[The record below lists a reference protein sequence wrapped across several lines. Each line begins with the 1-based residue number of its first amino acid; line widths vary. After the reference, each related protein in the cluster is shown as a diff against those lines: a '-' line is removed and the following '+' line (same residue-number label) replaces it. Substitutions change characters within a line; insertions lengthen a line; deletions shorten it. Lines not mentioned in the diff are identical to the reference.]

1 MTLRH
6 LLVFTLLVFGLT
18 GASYSAEKE
27 ETPEPVTTANPEIP
41 VDELDLLLRPLTRT
55 ELEVE
60 TTGWLALLQE
70 KIAEIS
76 EAEIGAK
83 YKRTELQYADDLQ
96 GALDR
101 IEKAKQAAAKAE
113 AEAKAKAAAA
123 AAAKAGAGEL
133 VVLETAEL
141 ADGKSRALAAA
152 VKGIAIRIASAR

>member
-1 MTLRH
+1 MMLRH
-6 LLVFTLLVFGLT
+6 LLVFLLLVPGLA
-18 GASYSAEKE
+18 GFCYSADKE

-41 VDELDLLLRPLTRT
+41 VDELALLLRPLTRT

-96 GALDR
+96 GALDQ
-101 IEKAKQAAAKAE
+101 IEKAKQAADNE
-113 AEAKAKAAAA
+113 PDDAAAA
-123 AAAKAGAGEL
+123 AA
-133 VVLETAEL
+133 LE
-141 ADGKSRALAAA
+141 
-152 VKGIAIRIASAR
+152 